1 MEAEDLEISGEDNL
15 VITEDDEG
23 LGDAQA
29 PSAKIGGAAS
39 PPPDADGAVANDD
52 KFDARTLMSL
62 YTTLQ
67 SELAATRRQVIDL
80 ETALQQKQAALVAR
94 EAAFEKQSQLIAD
107 LSSDIGQ
114 LKAAKQ
120 TKKQIKKDVAKDVNE
135 LKLSLALVE
144 SENRRLRGIGD
155 EVQNVKREWKA
166 IHDAQQKEL
175 NRVRSPLS
183 LSLLLSSVPDYS
195 RWLCYVRWPRAWK
208 SWRECTLAVM
218 KVPLVCVCVCVSCV
232 VRRVRCGVWCVV
244 MLTLAC
250 PRSCKAEAKGKRTA
264 KEGRSGGIRR
274 RSRRGGGRSS
284 GRRDE
289 GLAQRDSAECSLAGQ
304 GSTEA
309 GAGQGV
315 AEEDSEAEIA
325 RDLDRC
331 QRIDQTHSATAS
343 GEGRIAGQARKAS
356 KGGGRGRTR

>member
-1 MEAEDLEISGEDNL
+1 MEADDLEISGEENL

-29 PSAKIGGAAS
+29 PSAKIGGSACS
-39 PPPDADGAVANDD
+39 PPPGADGAVANDD

-175 NRVRSPLS
+175 NRVRRLPS
-183 LSLLLSSVPDYS
+183 LSLLLSSVPDQSAGHS

-208 SWRECTLAVM
+208 SWRECTLTVM
-218 KVPLVCVCVCVSCV
+218 KVPLVARVCVCVCVCRVCRVCVVCV

-244 MLTLAC
+244 MLTVAGRRFC
-250 PRSCKAEAKGKRTA
+250 EAEAKGKRTA
-264 KEGRSGGIRR
+264 KEGKSGGIRRRRR
-274 RSRRGGGRSS
+274 RSRRGGGGRSS
-284 GRRDE
+284 GR
-289 GLAQRDSAECSLAGQ
+289 
-304 GSTEA
+304 
-309 GAGQGV
+309 
-315 AEEDSEAEIA
+315 
-325 RDLDRC
+325 
-331 QRIDQTHSATAS
+331 
-343 GEGRIAGQARKAS
+343 
-356 KGGGRGRTR
+356 

>member
-1 MEAEDLEISGEDNL
+1 MHHDGLKYMAKIKNRFYFSFSNFLNFLFSKEIIKTRDLICIPPGASRQGCEGATIVNISIRGGPMEAEDLAISGEENL

-29 PSAKIGGAAS
+29 PSAKIGGSAS

-175 NRVRSPLS
+175 NRVRCLPSLASPELS
-183 LSLLLSSVPDYS
+183 TRLVCRTLTLVVLRQMATRMEELARVHASSDEGSPCS
-195 RWLCYVRWPRAWK
+195 PC
-208 SWRECTLAVM
+208 
-218 KVPLVCVCVCVSCV
+218 VCVCVCVVRGAPCAVRCV
-232 VRRVRCGVWCVV
+232 VRRDVDPG
-244 MLTLAC
+244 LSQILQ
-250 PRSCKAEAKGKRTA
+250 
-264 KEGRSGGIRR
+264 SG
-274 RSRRGGGRSS
+274 S
-284 GRRDE
+284 
-289 GLAQRDSAECSLAGQ
+289 Q
-304 GSTEA
+304 G
-309 GAGQGV
+309 
-315 AEEDSEAEIA
+315 EED
-325 RDLDRC
+325 
-331 QRIDQTHSATAS
+331 
-343 GEGRIAGQARKAS
+343 GERRK
-356 KGGGRGRTR
+356 KWRNTKKK